1 MTKQQLTQDGFE
13 KLKQELVSLNAK
25 ASELVDRLEE
35 VAQPDESGEDS
46 LASQL
51 KAELEVVN
59 DKIASYE
66 EALANI
72 EIVSGKVSKTTISIG
87 SVVKVKIGSNN
98 QKEYTVVS
106 EFEAD
111 PTTNKI
117 SDHSPI
123 GLALIGKKIGQT
135 FEISAP
141 AGKLTYK
148 IVSIK

>member
-1 MTKQQLTQDGFE
+1 MTKQQLTKDGFE
-13 KLKQELVSLNAK
+13 KLKQELSLLNTK
-25 ASELVDRLEE
+25 ASDLVDRLEE

-59 DKIASYE
+59 NKIAGYE
-66 EALANI
+66 EVLANM
-72 EIVSGKVSKTTISIG
+72 EIVTVKNFKNNVAVGSTIKVEISGKIK
-87 SVVKVKIGSNN
+87 
-98 QKEYTVVS
+98 KEFKLVS

-117 SDHSPI
+117 SDQSPL
-123 GLALIGKKIGQT
+123 GLALLGKKVGQK
-135 FEISAP
+135 FVIDAP
-141 AGKLTYK
+141 VGKLTYK